1 MSFAVAFPVLLLA
14 FPECTDGASMR
25 NALGVVALGMKI
37 TGDFTPAVA
46 SSVVMNL
53 SSLVS
58 LLHVECSS
66 MDTLHRIPVVLRLHA
81 AMPGGVA
88 AGAVSTG
95 PGGSV
100 SGASSDNDKLMRD
113 PDFADLQTRLIAL
126 PRSGS
131 GAIVKLLAGHKH
143 PAGLVFMTTTR
154 SIGVTVWAGFVGVR
168 ARSTWLSA
176 LDAALAVD
184 SLGVAQPAWGHMLP
198 CAVDGKS
205 EVANSLMLHKFDAVK
220 DWWSLA
226 SKWVEKR
233 EGHFAFKRLRALASP
248 VDFWLSSDHMRIA
261 AVPLATIMDYVL
273 CWARAESQCPWVLP
287 RILRVAAVAC

>member
-1 MSFAVAFPVLLLA
+1 
-14 FPECTDGASMR
+14 
-25 NALGVVALGMKI
+25 
-37 TGDFTPAVA
+37 
-46 SSVVMNL
+46 
-53 SSLVS
+53 
-58 LLHVECSS
+58 
-66 MDTLHRIPVVLRLHA
+66 
-81 AMPGGVA
+81 
-88 AGAVSTG
+88 
-95 PGGSV
+95 
-100 SGASSDNDKLMRD
+100 MRD

-248 VDFWLSSDHMRIA
+248 VEIG
-261 AVPLATIMDYVL
+261 
-273 CWARAESQCPWVLP
+273 RASCRE
-287 RILRVAAVAC
+287 RV